1 MLFLSNAS
9 LLLVNAF
16 TYRSEYS
23 ILFIRASIIVLL
35 YSALLSIGSLHVR
48 CLEQGIGIYNGLFQT
63 SAITQSMDLLMY
75 ILAPVVLLLSGFYG
89 SRSYGNKLE
98 NPMLPKNTQIQET
111 LRGLSAEQFTIV
123 TYPLVTLFILIGAIL
138 LMSSSDLISMF
149 LAIELQSY
157 GLYIFATLYR
167 NSEWSTSAGLTYF
180 LLGGLSSCFILLG
193 SALLY
198 ANCGLTS
205 LDGIYVFSNIEI
217 PSTSFTTTGHSE
229 ILSMGLL
236 IMSCGYLFKISAAP
250 FHFWSPDVYD
260 ALDTVVT
267 TFVANLPKISILIFL
282 LGLTHGALSKYP
294 EFSWT
299 NVFLVSS
306 FLSLVVGTVGGLV
319 QFRIKKLL
327 AYSSISNVGFL
338 LLALSI
344 NSVESIQA
352 FILYLSQYML
362 TNINIFFIIILIGVS
377 HHCTVGSFC
386 KNVTPGA
393 HLGLNSNLLDREHS
407 PLQLI
412 SQLKGYFYHNP
423 VLALSFAISIF
434 SLAGIPP
441 LLGFFA
447 KQLVLSAALNNG
459 YVFLSLIGILTS
471 VIGGVYYLMLIK
483 AMFFDKSDESSNEDK
498 SIVST
503 WPSSPFTIT
512 VSVLTLANL
521 LFILYPKI
529 WLRSASVLAMTLFNP

>member
-1 MLFLSNAS
+1 M
-9 LLLVNAF
+9 
-16 TYRSEYS
+16 
-23 ILFIRASIIVLL
+23 
-35 YSALLSIGSLHVR
+35 
-48 CLEQGIGIYNGLFQT
+48 
-63 SAITQSMDLLMY
+63 
-75 ILAPVVLLLSGFYG
+75 
-89 SRSYGNKLE
+89 
-98 NPMLPKNTQIQET
+98 
-111 LRGLSAEQFTIV
+111 
-123 TYPLVTLFILIGAIL
+123 
-138 LMSSSDLISMF
+138 
-149 LAIELQSY
+149 
-157 GLYIFATLYR
+157 
-167 NSEWSTSAGLTYF
+167 
-180 LLGGLSSCFILLG
+180 
-193 SALLY
+193 
-198 ANCGLTS
+198 
-205 LDGIYVFSNIEI
+205 
-217 PSTSFTTTGHSE
+217 
-229 ILSMGLL
+229 
-236 IMSCGYLFKISAAP
+236 
-250 FHFWSPDVYD
+250 
-260 ALDTVVT
+260 
-267 TFVANLPKISILIFL
+267 
-282 LGLTHGALSKYP
+282 GLTHGALSKYP

>member
-1 MLFLSNAS
+1 
-9 LLLVNAF
+9 
-16 TYRSEYS
+16 
-23 ILFIRASIIVLL
+23 
-35 YSALLSIGSLHVR
+35 
-48 CLEQGIGIYNGLFQT
+48 
-63 SAITQSMDLLMY
+63 
-75 ILAPVVLLLSGFYG
+75 
-89 SRSYGNKLE
+89 
-98 NPMLPKNTQIQET
+98 
-111 LRGLSAEQFTIV
+111 
-123 TYPLVTLFILIGAIL
+123 
-138 LMSSSDLISMF
+138 
-149 LAIELQSY
+149 
-157 GLYIFATLYR
+157 
-167 NSEWSTSAGLTYF
+167 
-180 LLGGLSSCFILLG
+180 
-193 SALLY
+193 
-198 ANCGLTS
+198 
-205 LDGIYVFSNIEI
+205 
-217 PSTSFTTTGHSE
+217 
-229 ILSMGLL
+229 
-236 IMSCGYLFKISAAP
+236 
-250 FHFWSPDVYD
+250 
-260 ALDTVVT
+260 
-267 TFVANLPKISILIFL
+267 
-282 LGLTHGALSKYP
+282 
-294 EFSWT
+294 
-299 NVFLVSS
+299 
-306 FLSLVVGTVGGLV
+306 VGGLV

-362 TNINIFFIIILIGVS
+362 TNINIFFIIILIG
-377 HHCTVGSFC
+377 HHCTWAKLEGGFQYWSQDN
-386 KNVTPGA
+386 KNVTPNVGN
-393 HLGLNSNLLDREHS
+393 GLNSNLLDREHS

-529 WLRSASVLAMTLFNP
+529 